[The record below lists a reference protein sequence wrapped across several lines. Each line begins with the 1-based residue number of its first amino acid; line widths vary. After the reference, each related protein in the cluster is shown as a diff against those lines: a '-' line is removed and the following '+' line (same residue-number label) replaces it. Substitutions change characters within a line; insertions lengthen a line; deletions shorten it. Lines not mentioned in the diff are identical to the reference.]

1 MVSEIMALGLPVPT
15 FSVDD
20 CFRREVEILQMTGSM
35 VCYQVV
41 GDTEADVILLSPGDV
56 YYIGRFAEDSFV

>member
-35 VCYQVV
+35 VCYQWWV
-41 GDTEADVILLSPGDV
+41 TQKPT
-56 YYIGRFAEDSFV
+56 